1 MRCVTG
7 FRQGQSMAPY
17 LNLHEWKWRHKA
29 LSQQATHSA
38 SGVCLACVALSCI
51 PQWASLCGAGAR
63 HPPLQTPVL
72 DILDSPSCDIFLL
85 WTRWCHFLLGQ
96 MPVQINPGMWRGARG
111 AIFWG
116 HAADKFTR
124 SCSSDMSQSRQ
135 QARYSLKWQLSSHLA
150 HLAQLCPIVLHN
162 QPHPH
167 HPTPLRYAGKV
178 HFLVRCAHLR
188 PRLCNEGGIIT
199 LSQMLYNAAGKKMFQ
214 DIQDCE
220 SYSIAPICGTPVD
233 KIISSNWKSKA
244 QTAKYSFTFFS
255 LS

>member
-150 HLAQLCPIVLHN
+150 HSN
-162 QPHPH
+162 
-167 HPTPLRYAGKV
+167 
-178 HFLVRCAHLR
+178 CAL
-188 PRLCNEGGIIT
+188 
-199 LSQMLYNAAGKKMFQ
+199 
-214 DIQDCE
+214 
-220 SYSIAPICGTPVD
+220 
-233 KIISSNWKSKA
+233 
-244 QTAKYSFTFFS
+244 
-255 LS
+255 

>member
-51 PQWASLCGAGAR
+51 PQWASLSVE
-63 HPPLQTPVL
+63 PVRG
-72 DILDSPSCDIFLL
+72 ILPYKHRSWTIDSPSCDIFLL

-96 MPVQINPGMWRGARG
+96 LPVQINPGMWGGTRG

-150 HLAQLCPIVLHN
+150 HSN
-162 QPHPH
+162 
-167 HPTPLRYAGKV
+167 
-178 HFLVRCAHLR
+178 CAL
-188 PRLCNEGGIIT
+188 
-199 LSQMLYNAAGKKMFQ
+199 
-214 DIQDCE
+214 
-220 SYSIAPICGTPVD
+220 
-233 KIISSNWKSKA
+233 
-244 QTAKYSFTFFS
+244 
-255 LS
+255 